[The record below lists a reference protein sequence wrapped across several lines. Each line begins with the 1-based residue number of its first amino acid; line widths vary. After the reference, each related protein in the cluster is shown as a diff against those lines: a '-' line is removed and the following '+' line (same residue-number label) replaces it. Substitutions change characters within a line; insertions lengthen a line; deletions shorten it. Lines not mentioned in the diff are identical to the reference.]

1 METAI
6 LKSRSKA
13 DMETLIKIARKFGI
27 AIRLLSEEE
36 QEEMGLLAAMRQ
48 GKTGRYV
55 DTKSFIKKLR
65 K

>member
-13 DMETLIKIARKFGI
+13 DLETLIKIARKFGI
-27 AIRLLSEEE
+27 AIRMLSEEE
-36 QEEMGLLAAMRQ
+36 QEDMGLLAAMKQ
-48 GKTGRYV
+48 GKTGRHV
-55 DTKSFIKKLR
+55 DTKDFIKKLR

>member
-27 AIRLLSEEE
+27 VIRLLSEEE
-36 QEEMGLLAAMRQ
+36 QEDMGLLAAMRQ

>member
-13 DMETLIKIARKFGI
+13 DMETLMKIARKFGI
-27 AIRLLSEEE
+27 TIRILSEED
-36 QEEMGLLAAMRQ
+36 QEDMGLLAAMRQ